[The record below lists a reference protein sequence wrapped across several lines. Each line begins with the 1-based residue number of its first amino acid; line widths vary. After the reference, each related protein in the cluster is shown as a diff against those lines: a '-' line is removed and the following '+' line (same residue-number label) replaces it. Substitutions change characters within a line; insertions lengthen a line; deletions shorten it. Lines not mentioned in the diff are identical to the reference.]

1 LSPRAG
7 EGTGAPFLE
16 DRDEDLYEDAPC
28 GYLSLLPDGTIV
40 RVNRTFESWTG
51 RSRADLLEQVRL
63 PELLTAGGRIYFE
76 THCGPL
82 LHMQG
87 EMREIALEIRCA
99 DGGLLPVLVNAVL
112 RRSAEDQP
120 DSIRLT
126 VFDASDRR
134 AYERELLRGRER
146 AERLQRHNA
155 LLAEASRVLDAEQG
169 ARARIGALLDLLVRE
184 FASEALVGLA
194 GENEP
199 IRAGDPPG
207 SAELAEVLQ
216 AARAAN
222 APRLRGAKGERAH
235 VAVPLVAQGQQ
246 LGVLAVALP
255 GDGEAEPP
263 QLVEAIADRAA
274 VAVANARLLERERE
288 TALVL
293 QRAMLPQS
301 LLEDG
306 RCDIAAHYAA
316 AVDTLEVG
324 GDWYDAF
331 CGEADRIVLVVG
343 DVVGKGLEAAATMG
357 QLRSALR
364 TLAMAGMHPAQV
376 LEHLD
381 SFVDQ
386 TDNALAA
393 TLVLVDVD
401 LSTGAARLAC
411 AGHPP
416 PILVP
421 PQGDPRLIWGGR
433 SPPLGIGEGSDR
445 REAVLELKPAS
456 RLLLYSDGAV
466 ERRDRDID
474 VGIDRLMK
482 AFASR
487 RDDPLEEA
495 VGSLQAEHAAGGD
508 DDVCLLGCAFQR
520 FDPSGG

>member
-1 LSPRAG
+1 LSPRGG
-7 EGTGAPFLE
+7 EGEKAFLE

-51 RSRADLLEQVRL
+51 HSRSDLVERVRL

-87 EMREIALEIRCA
+87 EMREIALEIQCA
-99 DGGLLPVLVNAVL
+99 DGRLLPVLVNAVL
-112 RRSAEDQP
+112 RRSAEDQA

-134 AYERELLRGRER
+134 AYEQELLRGRER

-169 ARARIGALLDLLVRE
+169 VHARVGALLDLLVRE
-184 FASEALVGLA
+184 FASEAVVALA
-194 GENEP
+194 GETEP
-199 IRAGDPPG
+199 LRAGSSNHPTG
-207 SAELAEVLQ
+207 LEEVLQ
-216 AARAAN
+216 EARRANAARVRAA
-222 APRLRGAKGERAH
+222 ADERTH

-246 LGVLAVALP
+246 LGGLAVSLP
-255 GDGEAEPP
+255 GDGEADPP

-274 VAVANARLLERERE
+274 VAISNARLLERERE

-293 QRAMLPQS
+293 QRAMLPQR

-306 RCDIAAHYAA
+306 RCQIAAHYAA

-331 CGEADRIVLVVG
+331 CGGADRIVLVVG

-364 TLAMAGMHPAQV
+364 TLAMAGMRPAEV

-386 TDNALAA
+386 TENALAA
-393 TLVLVDVD
+393 TLALVDVD
-401 LSTGAARLAC
+401 LSGGAARLAC

-421 PQGDPRLIWGGR
+421 AEGDPQLIWDGR
-433 SPPLGIGEGSDR
+433 STPLGIGESADR
-445 REAVLELKPAS
+445 REGRLELEPSS
-456 RLLLYSDGAV
+456 RILLYSDGAV
-466 ERRDRDID
+466 ERRDHDID
-474 VGIDRLMK
+474 VGIDHLMN
-482 AFASR
+482 AFASH
-487 RDDPLEEA
+487 RDDPLEGA
-495 VGSLQAEHAAGGD
+495 LGLLRSKGTAGGD
-508 DDVCLLGCAFQR
+508 DDVCLLGCAFER
-520 FDPSGG
+520 FGSAER